1 MHGYVPEYT
10 ECSVYIYIYCCL
22 ISVWPGSTLF
32 PPTHFSFFLS
42 IILISFLF
50 NLSHLLLIH
59 SCSLSPLDFFTAIP
73 SRARPLDPE
82 ASTTTSAP
90 SRHSILF
97 HSLVAVNCFFSFNFL
112 LLLLSLSLS
121 LPLLRHSSPLCFDS
135 FYSSG
140 DSSAVLL
147 TPASTILA
155 LFLSST
161 PPFIS
166 RPSPS
171 LLDQPPY
178 FHIFFFVIPSFTSNQ
193 RQLSIGT

>member
-1 MHGYVPEYT
+1 ML
-10 ECSVYIYIYCCL
+10 CIYIYCCL

-32 PPTHFSFFLS
+32 PPTHFSFFCL
-42 IILISFLF
+42 LISFLF
-50 NLSHLLLIH
+50 NSSHFFLIH
-59 SCSLSPLDFFTAIP
+59 SCSLPPLDFFTAVP

-82 ASTTTSAP
+82 ATTTTSAP

-97 HSLVAVNCFFSFNFL
+97 HSLVAVNCYIFFQLSSSSSSSS
-112 LLLLSLSLS
+112 LSLSLS
-121 LPLLRHSSPLCFDS
+121 LPLLRHSFPLCFDS

-193 RQLSIGT
+193 RQLSIGS

>member
-10 ECSVYIYIYCCL
+10 ECSIYIYIYCCL

-50 NLSHLLLIH
+50 NLSHLLIH

-112 LLLLSLSLS
+112 LLLLLSLSLS
-121 LPLLRHSSPLCFDS
+121 PSCDTLPLF
-135 FYSSG
+135 
-140 DSSAVLL
+140 VLTL
-147 TPASTILA
+147 STHRGTLA
-155 LFLSST
+155 LFS
-161 PPFIS
+161 
-166 RPSPS
+166 S
-171 LLDQPPY
+171 LLR
-178 FHIFFFVIPSFTSNQ
+178 Q
-193 RQLSIGT
+193 RS